1 MKKKDSFMD
10 KDLYL
15 PVAIVAA
22 ALIIAGS
29 IIYVN
34 NPNSSSLSA
43 SAEKAALAQQENK
56 VSIALSAED
65 HVRGAK
71 DASVTIVE
79 FSDLECPFCK
89 NFQLTLQQAVQ
100 DYDGKVNWVYKHF
113 PIDSRHPKARAEAE
127 AAECAADLGG
137 NDKFWEFI
145 DTVFKIT
152 PSNNGLDLTLLP
164 EIATRIGLDKQS
176 FQLCLDSGKF
186 AEKVDQ
192 DYQQGLKAGVQG
204 TPGSFVN
211 GVLVGGAVPYEELRS
226 VIEAELKKI

>member
-89 NFQLTLQQAVQ
+89 NFQLTLQQALQ
-100 DYDGKVNWVYKHF
+100 
-113 PIDSRHPKARAEAE
+113 
-127 AAECAADLGG
+127 
-137 NDKFWEFI
+137 
-145 DTVFKIT
+145 
-152 PSNNGLDLTLLP
+152 
-164 EIATRIGLDKQS
+164 
-176 FQLCLDSGKF
+176 
-186 AEKVDQ
+186 
-192 DYQQGLKAGVQG
+192 
-204 TPGSFVN
+204 
-211 GVLVGGAVPYEELRS
+211 
-226 VIEAELKKI
+226 

>member
-1 MKKKDSFMD
+1 MD

-43 SAEKAALAQQENK
+43 SAEKAALAQQEKK
-56 VSIALSAED
+56 VSIALSEAD
-65 HVRGAK
+65 HIRGAK

-89 NFQLTLQQAVQ
+89 NFHLTLQQALQ
-100 DYDGKVNWVYKHF
+100 DYDGKVNWAYKHF
-113 PIDSRHPKARAEAE
+113 PIDSRHPKARREAE

-152 PSNNGLDLTLLP
+152 PSNNGLDLTLLS